1 MMKSVMPFAV
11 LILLLAVGCTTRS
24 KARANAREAYLA
36 GQQQALAGLT
46 EARRVNI
53 RFVGPLQHPEVV
65 WSPGLTLL
73 QAIAAA
79 EYTDARDPN
88 IVVIIRQRERINISP
103 RDLLSGK
110 DWELEPGDTVEIHP

>member
-1 MMKSVMPFAV
+1 MKSVMPFAV